1 MLGNSQTILP
11 LLLASTASFA
21 IAWPALG
28 RAADYRI
35 SGPHSHENLS
45 IFLLH
50 GHSADGPVPLTLE
63 EALDKG
69 AVKVHETGTVGELE
83 IENLG
88 AEGVLVHAGDIV
100 KGGWQDRV
108 VGATMIM
115 KPKSGRLPVSVFCVE
130 SGRWSGRGAED
141 AEVFASAKA
150 MMPSREAKL
159 AMKARR
165 DVGAVP
171 PTASEPS
178 AAGPIREPENE
189 LGTAGSAQ
197 EPDQRSGPA
206 RDPRRAPERP
216 VNPQAEVWRSV
227 SEIQAA
233 LSGRL
238 GSSVASATSETSLQ
252 LALENEKLAEAQKRY
267 LVALEAAGETE
278 SDVVGYVF
286 AINGK
291 INSADIYASNALFRK
306 LWPRLLK
313 AAATEA
319 IGVEKALPKTLE
331 PTVAAVEEF
340 LAAASAGKP
349 SERPLIDGQRL
360 ETREAD
366 RVVDFVT
373 LTASGDFVHRNVLAR
388 H

>member
-1 MLGNSQTILP
+1 M
-11 LLLASTASFA
+11 
-21 IAWPALG
+21 
-28 RAADYRI
+28 
-35 SGPHSHENLS
+35 
-45 IFLLH
+45 
-50 GHSADGPVPLTLE
+50 
-63 EALDKG
+63 
-69 AVKVHETGTVGELE
+69 
-83 IENLG
+83 
-88 AEGVLVHAGDIV
+88 
-100 KGGWQDRV
+100 
-108 VGATMIM
+108 
-115 KPKSGRLPVSVFCVE
+115 
-130 SGRWSGRGAED
+130 
-141 AEVFASAKA
+141 
-150 MMPSREAKL
+150 
-159 AMKARR
+159 
-165 DVGAVP
+165 
-171 PTASEPS
+171 
-178 AAGPIREPENE
+178 
-189 LGTAGSAQ
+189 
-197 EPDQRSGPA
+197 
-206 RDPRRAPERP
+206 
-216 VNPQAEVWRSV
+216 
-227 SEIQAA
+227 
-233 LSGRL
+233 
-238 GSSVASATSETSLQ
+238 
-252 LALENEKLAEAQKRY
+252 
-267 LVALEAAGETE
+267 ALEAAGETE